1 MLNKLIST
9 NLTLTDANLYGGVS
23 YSRDINPDNDFMY
36 GCIASGSIE
45 FTIDNSDNKAES
57 LINTQFTWQCKMNGD
72 TTYKTMGLFTVANIK
87 KNRNKATLTAYDNVY
102 ALEASA
108 DSWLAS
114 LTFPKTLKELTNSMT
129 VKTSITIRLP
139 EDSFSSFTVNQNF
152 ITNNVSYRQILSFIG
167 QLTNRFF
174 VATTT
179 GAIEGQR
186 YTTSA
191 TVIDN
196 SKYISLTVDENAID
210 PIDRL
215 QIQSTHD
222 DIGYVA
228 GTGTN
233 TYIITEN
240 PLVFSANKATA
251 TTTLATNLLNGLKT
265 ITYTPMK
272 FSTFNDYGV
281 DVGNILTINGKTCY
295 VMKKTVKAS
304 GCEFECVGNK
314 RRETQ
319 KTEQHSAIT
328 ALNNKTN
335 ELVRTVDETKSTI
348 TSIQGSI
355 TNIEDEQGNI
365 TSQMATIT
373 TEQSEIKQTAQGL
386 TSTVS
391 SIQTSLQNLDGEV
404 DTLSSTVSTV
414 QQTADSLTTTVN
426 QQGQTISQVQQT
438 ANGLNSTVTQQGET
452 ISQIRQDLDK
462 IDISGYVTFTDLKTS
477 GSTTINGSNITT
489 GYISANRISG
499 GTIDADT
506 INVNNLNASNLTK
519 GLINANRISDANNY
533 LANLYATNVYTAV
546 NYAQTVQLVNSGSS
560 GLENYGTLLK
570 SNGVYIKNG
579 GSTTLLATWQQ
590 MADGGATTTK
600 TAVFG

>member
-9 NLTLTDANLYGGVS
+9 NLTLTDANLYGGIS
-23 YSRDINPDNDFMY
+23 YNRDINPDNDFMY
-36 GCIASGSIE
+36 GCAASGSIE
-45 FTIDNSDNKAES
+45 FTIDNSDNKAEN
-57 LINTQFTWQCKMNGD
+57 LINTQFTWQCQMNGD

-87 KNRNKATLTAYDNVY
+87 KNKNKATLTAYDNVY

-108 DSWLAS
+108 DLWLAS
-114 LTFPKTLKELTNSMT
+114 LTFPITLKNMVSSMT
-129 VKTSITIRLP
+129 VKTNITIRLP

-152 ITNNVSYRQILSFIG
+152 ITNNVSYRQILGFIG

-174 VATTT
+174 VADAS
-179 GAIEGQR
+179 GAIEGCR
-186 YTTSA
+186 YTANA

-196 SKYISLTVDENAID
+196 SKYISLTMDENPTD

-228 GTGTN
+228 GRGTN

-240 PLVFSANKATA
+240 PLVFSASKATA
-251 TTTLATNLLNGLKT
+251 TTTLATNLLAGLKT

-272 FSTFNDYGV
+272 FNTFNDYGV

-295 VMKKTVKAS
+295 VMKKTIKAS

-348 TSIQGSI
+348 TSVQGSI
-355 TNIEDEQGNI
+355 TKIEDEQGNI

-414 QQTADSLTTTVN
+414 QQTATGLT
-426 QQGQTISQVQQT
+426 
-438 ANGLNSTVTQQGET
+438 STVTQQGET

-462 IDISGYVTFTDLKTS
+462 IDISGYVTFTDLKTG

-506 INVNNLNASNLTK
+506 INVENLNAANLTK
-519 GLINANRISDANNY
+519 GLINANRISNASNY

-546 NYAQTVQLVNSGSS
+546 NYAQTVQLVNSSSS

-590 MADGGATTTK
+590 MADGGTTTTK

>member
-9 NLTLTDANLYGGVS
+9 NLTLTDANLYGGIS
-23 YSRDINPDNDFMY
+23 YNRDINPDNDFMY
-36 GCIASGSIE
+36 GCVASGSIE
-45 FTIDNSDNKAES
+45 FTIDNSDNKAEN
-57 LINTQFTWQCKMNGD
+57 LINKQFTWQCQMNGD
-72 TTYKTMGLFTVANIK
+72 TAYKTMGKFTVANIK
-87 KNRNKATLTAYDNVY
+87 KNKNKATLTAYDNVY
-102 ALEASA
+102 ELEASA
-108 DSWLAS
+108 DLWLAS
-114 LTFPKTLKELTNSMT
+114 LTFPITLKNLVSSMA
-129 VKTSITIRLP
+129 VKTNITIRLP

-174 VATTT
+174 VANAS
-179 GAIEGQR
+179 GDIEGQR
-186 YTTSA
+186 YTANA

-196 SKYISLTVDENAID
+196 SKYISLTMDENPID
-210 PIDRL
+210 PIDRV

-240 PLVFSANKATA
+240 PLVFSAQKENDTA
-251 TTTLATNLLNGLKT
+251 LLTARLLANLKN

-272 FSTFNDYGV
+272 FNTLNDYGI
-281 DVGNILTINGKTCY
+281 DVGDILTINEKTCY

-319 KTEQHSAIT
+319 KTEQNSAIT

-404 DTLSSTVSTV
+404 ETLSSTVSTV
-414 QQTADSLTTTVN
+414 QQTATGLT
-426 QQGQTISQVQQT
+426 
-438 ANGLNSTVTQQGET
+438 STVTQQGET

-462 IDISGYVTFTDLKTS
+462 IDISGYVTFNDLKTS

-506 INVNNLNASNLTK
+506 INVSNLNAANLTK

-533 LANLYATNVYTAV
+533 LTNLYATNIYTAI
-546 NYAQTVQLVNSGSS
+546 NYAQTVQLVSSGGA
-560 GLENYGTLLK
+560 GLENNGTILK
-570 SNGVYIKNG
+570 PNGVYIKKG
-579 GSTTLLATWQQ
+579 GSATLLATWQQ
-590 MADGGATTTK
+590 MADGGTTTTK
-600 TAVFG
+600 TAIFG

>member
-23 YSRDINPDNDFMY
+23 YNRDINPDNDFMY
-36 GCIASGSIE
+36 GCVASGSIE

-114 LTFPKTLKELTNSMT
+114 LMFPKTLKELTNSMT

-179 GAIEGQR
+179 GAIEGRR
-186 YTTSA
+186 YTAST

-196 SKYISLTVDENAID
+196 SKYISLTMDENPID
-210 PIDRL
+210 PIDRI

-222 DIGYVA
+222 DIGYVV

-240 PLVFSANKATA
+240 PLVFSASKATA

-281 DVGNILTINGKTCY
+281 DVGDILTINGKTCY

-404 DTLSSTVSTV
+404 ETLSSTVSTV
-414 QQTADSLTTTVN
+414 QQTATGLT
-426 QQGQTISQVQQT
+426 
-438 ANGLNSTVTQQGET
+438 STVTQQGET
-452 ISQIRQDLDK
+452 ISEIRQDLDK
-462 IDISGYVTFTDLKTS
+462 IDISGYVTFKDLKTS

-570 SNGVYIKNG
+570 SNGVYVKNG
-579 GSTTLLATWQQ
+579 GSVTLLATWQQ
-590 MADGGATTTK
+590 MADGGTTTTK

>member
-9 NLTLTDANLYGGVS
+9 NLTLTDANLYGGIS
-23 YSRDINPDNDFMY
+23 YNRDINPDNDFMY
-36 GCIASGSIE
+36 GCVASGSIE
-45 FTIDNSDNKAES
+45 FTIDNSDNKAEN
-57 LINTQFTWQCKMNGD
+57 LINKQFTWQCQMNGD
-72 TTYKTMGLFTVANIK
+72 TAYKTMGKFTVANIK
-87 KNRNKATLTAYDNVY
+87 KNKNKATLTAYDNVY
-102 ALEASA
+102 ELEASA
-108 DSWLAS
+108 DLWLAS
-114 LTFPKTLKELTNSMT
+114 LTFPITLKNLVSSMA
-129 VKTSITIRLP
+129 VKTNITIRLP

-152 ITNNVSYRQILSFIG
+152 ITNNVSYRQILGFIG

-174 VATTT
+174 VADAS
-179 GAIEGQR
+179 GAIEGRR
-186 YTTSA
+186 YTANA

-196 SKYISLTVDENAID
+196 SKYISLTMDENPID
-210 PIDRL
+210 PIDRV

-222 DIGYVA
+222 DIGYVV

-251 TTTLATNLLNGLKT
+251 TTTLATNLLDGLKN

-272 FSTFNDYGV
+272 FSTFNDFGI
-281 DVGNILTINGKTCY
+281 DVGAILTINGKTCY
-295 VMKKTVKAS
+295 VMKKTIKAS

-391 SIQTSLQNLDGEV
+391 NIQTSLQNLDGEV
-404 DTLSSTVSTV
+404 ETLSSTVSTV
-414 QQTADSLTTTVN
+414 QQTATGLT
-426 QQGQTISQVQQT
+426 
-438 ANGLNSTVTQQGET
+438 STVTQQGET
-452 ISQIRQDLDK
+452 ISEIRQDLDK
-462 IDISGYVTFTDLKTS
+462 IDISGYVTFTNLETS
-477 GSTTINGSNITT
+477 GSTTINGDNITT
-489 GYISANRISG
+489 GSISADRISG
-499 GTIDADT
+499 GTIDANT
-506 INVNNLNASNLTK
+506 INVENLNASNLTK
-519 GLINANRISDANNY
+519 GLINANRISDAGNY
-533 LANLYATNVYTAV
+533 LTNLYATNVYNAI
-546 NYAQTVQLVNSGSS
+546 NYAQNVQLVSS
-560 GLENYGTLLK
+560 GAAGLEKNGTVLRQ
-570 SNGVYIKNG
+570 NGVYEKKNG
-579 GSTTLLATWQQ
+579 SLTLLATWQQ

>member
-9 NLTLTDANLYGGVS
+9 NLTLTDANLYGGIS
-23 YSRDINPDNDFMY
+23 YNRDINPDNDFMY
-36 GCIASGSIE
+36 GCAASGSIE
-45 FTIDNSDNKAES
+45 FTIDNSDNKAEN
-57 LINTQFTWQCKMNGD
+57 LINTQFTWQCQMNGD

-87 KNRNKATLTAYDNVY
+87 KNKNKATLTAYDNVY

-108 DSWLAS
+108 DLWLAS
-114 LTFPKTLKELTNSMT
+114 LTFPITLKNLVSSMA
-129 VKTSITIRLP
+129 VKTNITIRLP

-152 ITNNVSYRQILSFIG
+152 ITNNVSYRQILGFVG

-174 VATTT
+174 IAIST

-186 YTTSA
+186 YATNA

-196 SKYISLTVDENAID
+196 SKYISITMDENPID

-240 PLVFSANKATA
+240 PLVFSASKATA
-251 TTTLATNLLNGLKT
+251 TTTLAINLLAGLKT

-272 FSTFNDYGV
+272 FNTFNDYGV

-295 VMKKTVKAS
+295 VMKKTIKAS

-348 TSIQGSI
+348 TSVQGSI
-355 TNIEDEQGNI
+355 TKIEDEQGNI

-414 QQTADSLTTTVN
+414 QQTATGLT
-426 QQGQTISQVQQT
+426 
-438 ANGLNSTVTQQGET
+438 STVTQQGET

-506 INVNNLNASNLTK
+506 INVEHLNASNLTK
-519 GLINANRISDANNY
+519 GLISANRISDASNY
-533 LANLYATNVYTAV
+533 LANLYATNVYNAV
-546 NYAQTVQLVNSGSS
+546 NYAQTVQLVNSSSS

-590 MADGGATTTK
+590 MADGGTTTTK

>member
-1 MLNKLIST
+1 MLNKLISK
-9 NLTLTDANLYGGVS
+9 NLTLTDANLYGGIS
-23 YSRDINPDNDFMY
+23 YNRDINPDNDFMY
-36 GCIASGSIE
+36 GCVASGSIE
-45 FTIDNSDNKAES
+45 FTIDNSDNKAEN
-57 LINTQFTWQCKMNGD
+57 LINTQFTWQCQMNGD
-72 TTYKTMGLFTVANIK
+72 TTYKTMGLFTVADIK
-87 KNRNKATLTAYDNVY
+87 KNKNKATLTAYDNVY
-102 ALEASA
+102 ALEANA
-108 DSWLAS
+108 DLWLAS
-114 LTFPKTLKELTNSMT
+114 LTFPITLKNLVSSMA
-129 VKTSITIRLP
+129 VKTNITITLP
-139 EDSFSSFTVNQNF
+139 KDSFSSFTVNQNF
-152 ITNNVSYRQILSFIG
+152 ITNNVSYRQILGFIG

-186 YTTSA
+186 YTTNA

-196 SKYISLTVDENAID
+196 SKYISITMDENPID

-240 PLVFSANKATA
+240 PLVFSASKATA
-251 TTTLATNLLNGLKT
+251 TTTLATNLLAGLKT

-272 FSTFNDYGV
+272 FNTFNDYGV

-348 TSIQGSI
+348 TSVQGSI
-355 TNIEDEQGNI
+355 TKIEDEQGNI

-414 QQTADSLTTTVN
+414 QQTATGLT
-426 QQGQTISQVQQT
+426 
-438 ANGLNSTVTQQGET
+438 STVTQQGET

-506 INVNNLNASNLTK
+506 INVDNLNAANLTK

-533 LANLYATNVYTAV
+533 LTNLYATNVYNAV
-546 NYAQTVQLVNSGSS
+546 NYAQTVQLVNSGNA
-560 GLENYGTLLK
+560 GLENYGTVLK

-579 GSTTLLATWQQ
+579 GSVTLLATWQQ
-590 MADGGATTTK
+590 MADGGTTTTK

>member
-1 MLNKLIST
+1 MLNHIYGIGID
-9 NLTLTDANLYGGVS
+9 LTDSDLYGGVK
-23 YSRDINPDNDFMY
+23 YTHDINPENDFMY
-36 GCIASGSIE
+36 GCASSASIE
-45 FTIDNSDNKAES
+45 FTIDNSDNKADEYMNIDFYWS
-57 LINTQFTWQCKMNGD
+57 CQMNGD
-72 TTYKTMGLFTVANIK
+72 TQYFQKGKFRVVDIQ
-87 KNRNKATLTAYDNVY
+87 KNKNKATIIGYDLMY
-102 ALEASA
+102 DLESNA
-108 DSWLAS
+108 DEWIAS
-114 LTFPKTLKELTNSMT
+114 LTYPISLKDMISSMAT
-129 VKTSITIRLP
+129 KVGMTINIPADENKFNLSVK
-139 EDSFSSFTVNQNF
+139 QNF
-152 ITNNVSYRQILSFIG
+152 ITKNVTYRQILGYIG
-167 QLTNRFF
+167 QLTNTFF
-174 VATTT
+174 IHYW
-179 GAIEGQR
+179 GAIEGR
-186 YTTSA
+186 KYTTNS

-196 SKYISLTVDENAID
+196 SKYINITMADYIID
-210 PIDRL
+210 PIDKL
-215 QIQSTHD
+215 QIQSTFD
-222 DIGYVA
+222 DIGYVV
-228 GTGTN
+228 GTGSN

-240 PLVFSANKATA
+240 PLVFSSENDIQVKLIA
-251 TTTLATNLLNGLKT
+251 LYMLDELKT
-265 ITYTPMK
+265 IAYTPMK
-272 FSTFNDYGV
+272 FSTYNDFGIE
-281 DVGNILTINGKTCY
+281 VGDILTINGKTCY
-295 VMKKTVKAS
+295 VMKKTINPS

-319 KTEQHSAIT
+319 KTEQNSAIT

-404 DTLSSTVSTV
+404 ETLSSTVSTV
-414 QQTADSLTTTVN
+414 QQTATGLT
-426 QQGQTISQVQQT
+426 
-438 ANGLNSTVTQQGET
+438 STVTQQGET

-489 GYISANRISG
+489 GYISADRISG

-506 INVNNLNASNLTK
+506 INVSNLNAANLTK

-533 LANLYATNVYTAV
+533 LTNLYATNVYTAI
-546 NYAQTVQLVNSGSS
+546 NYAQTVQLVSSGAA
-560 GLENYGTLLK
+560 GLENNGIVLK
-570 SNGVYIKNG
+570 PNGVYTKQNG
-579 GSTTLLATWQQ
+579 SATLLATWQQ
-590 MADGGATTTK
+590 MADGGTTTTK

>member
-1 MLNKLIST
+1 MRNRLSSGSIVINDSK
-9 NLTLTDANLYGGVS
+9 LYGGVT
-23 YSRDINPDNDFMY
+23 YNIDINPDSDFMY
-36 GCIASGSIE
+36 GCVTCASIE
-45 FTIDNSDNKAES
+45 FTIDNSDGKASE
-57 LINTQFTWQCKMNGD
+57 LVGKTFDWYCQFD
-72 TTYKTMGLFTVANIK
+72 ANSFYIK
-87 KNRNKATLTAYDNVY
+87 KGSFKVADIKKTKNKATITAYDKVY
-102 ALEASA
+102 DLEANA

-114 LTFPKTLKELTNSMT
+114 LTFP
-129 VKTSITIRLP
+129 ITIKDLVSSMATKLNMNILLP
-139 EDSFSSFTVNQNF
+139 EDTFSSFTINQNF
-152 ITNNVSYRQILSFIG
+152 ITNNVSYRQILGYVG
-167 QLTNRFF
+167 QLTNRYFKY
-174 VATTT
+174 
-179 GAIEGQR
+179 GGSGILQGMR
-186 YTTSA
+186 YTEST

-196 SKYISLTVDENAID
+196 SKYISLTMEENAID

-240 PLVFSANKATA
+240 PLVFSASKATA
-251 TTTLATNLLNGLKT
+251 TATLATNLLDGLKT

-272 FSTFNDYGV
+272 FSTFKDYGI
-281 DVGNILTINGKTCY
+281 DVGAILTINGKTCY
-295 VMKKTVKAS
+295 VMKKTIKAS

-404 DTLSSTVSTV
+404 ETLSSTVSTV
-414 QQTADSLTTTVN
+414 QQTATGLT
-426 QQGQTISQVQQT
+426 
-438 ANGLNSTVTQQGET
+438 STVTQQGET

-579 GSTTLLATWQQ
+579 GTTTLLATWQQ
-590 MADGGATTTK
+590 MADGGTTTTK

>member
-9 NLTLTDANLYGGVS
+9 NLTITDANLYGGLS
-23 YSRDINPDNDFMY
+23 YNRDINPDNDFMY
-36 GCIASGSIE
+36 GCAASSSIE

-57 LINTQFTWQCKMNGD
+57 LIDTQFTWQCQMNGD
-72 TTYKTMGLFTVANIK
+72 TAYKTMGKFTVANIK
-87 KNRNKATLTAYDNVY
+87 KNKNKATLTAYDNVY
-102 ALEASA
+102 ELEASA
-108 DSWLAS
+108 DLWLAS
-114 LTFPKTLKELTNSMT
+114 LTFPITLKNMISSMA
-129 VKTSITIRLP
+129 VKTNITIRLP

-174 VATTT
+174 VADAS
-179 GAIEGQR
+179 GAIEGRR
-186 YTTSA
+186 YTA
-191 TVIDN
+191 KQTVIDN
-196 SKYISLTVDENAID
+196 SKYISLTMDENPID
-210 PIDRL
+210 PIDRV

-251 TTTLATNLLNGLKT
+251 TTTLATNLLDGLKN

-272 FSTFNDYGV
+272 FSTYNDFGIE
-281 DVGNILTINGKTCY
+281 VGDILTINGKTCY

-404 DTLSSTVSTV
+404 ETLSSTVSTV
-414 QQTADSLTTTVN
+414 QQTATGLT
-426 QQGQTISQVQQT
+426 
-438 ANGLNSTVTQQGET
+438 STVTQQGET

-462 IDISGYVTFTDLKTS
+462 IDISGYVTFTDLKTG
-477 GSTTINGSNITT
+477 GSSVINGSNITT
-489 GYISANRISG
+489 GYISADRISG

-506 INVNNLNASNLTK
+506 INVSNLNAANLTK

-533 LANLYATNVYTAV
+533 LTNLYATNVYTAI
-546 NYAQTVQLVNSGSS
+546 NYAQTVQLVSSGAS
-560 GLENYGTLLK
+560 GLENNGILLK
-570 SNGVYIKNG
+570 PNGVYIKNG
-579 GSTTLLATWQQ
+579 GSATLLATWQQ
-590 MADGGATTTK
+590 MADGGTTTTK

>member
-1 MLNKLIST
+1 MRNKLIST
-9 NLTLTDANLYGGVS
+9 NLTLTDTNLYGGVS
-23 YSRDINPDNDFMY
+23 YNRDINPDNDFMY
-36 GCIASGSIE
+36 GCVASGSIE
-45 FTIDNSDNKAES
+45 FTIDNSDNKAEN
-57 LINTQFTWQCKMNGD
+57 LINTQFTWQCQMNGD

-87 KNRNKATLTAYDNVY
+87 KNKNKATLTAYDNVY

-108 DSWLAS
+108 DQWLAS
-114 LTFPKTLKELTNSMT
+114 LTFPITLKELTNSMT
-129 VKTSITIRLP
+129 VKTGITIRLP

-152 ITNNVSYRQILSFIG
+152 ITNNVSYRQILGFVG

-174 VATTT
+174 IAIST

-186 YTTSA
+186 YATNA

-196 SKYISLTVDENAID
+196 SKYISITMDENPID

-222 DIGYVA
+222 DIGYIA

-240 PLVFSANKATA
+240 PLVFSASKATA
-251 TTTLATNLLNGLKT
+251 TTTLATNLLNSLRT

-272 FSTFNDYGV
+272 FNTFNDYGV

-355 TNIEDEQGNI
+355 TKIEDEQGNI

-404 DTLSSTVSTV
+404 ETLSSTVSTV
-414 QQTADSLTTTVN
+414 QQTATGLT
-426 QQGQTISQVQQT
+426 
-438 ANGLNSTVTQQGET
+438 STVTQQGET

-590 MADGGATTTK
+590 MADGGTTTTK

>member
-1 MLNKLIST
+1 MRNR
-9 NLTLTDANLYGGVS
+9 LTSGSIVINDSKLYGGVT
-23 YSRDINPDNDFMY
+23 YNIDINPDSDFMY
-36 GCIASGSIE
+36 GCVTCASIE
-45 FTIDNSDNKAES
+45 FTIDNSDGKASE
-57 LINTQFTWQCKMNGD
+57 LVGKTFDWYCQFD
-72 TTYKTMGLFTVANIK
+72 ANSFLIK
-87 KNRNKATLTAYDNVY
+87 KGSFKVAEIKKTKNKATITAYDKVY
-102 ALEASA
+102 DLEANA
-108 DSWLAS
+108 DLWLAS
-114 LTFPKTLKELTNSMT
+114 LTFPMTLKELTDSMAT
-129 VKTSITIRLP
+129 KLNMKILLP
-139 EDSFSSFTVNQNF
+139 EDTFSSFVVNQNF
-152 ITNNVSYRQILSFIG
+152 ITNNVSYRQILSYIG
-167 QLTNRFF
+167 QLTNRYFKW
-174 VATTT
+174 
-179 GAIEGQR
+179 GGSGMLQGMR
-186 YTTSA
+186 YTEST

-196 SKYISLTVDENAID
+196 TKYISLTMEENAID

-240 PLVFSANKATA
+240 PLVFSASKATA
-251 TTTLATNLLNGLKT
+251 TATLATNLLDGLKN

-272 FSTFNDYGV
+272 FSTFKDYGI
-281 DVGNILTINGKTCY
+281 DVGAILTINGKTCY
-295 VMKKTVKAS
+295 VMKKTIKAS

-355 TNIEDEQGNI
+355 TKIEDEQGNI

-414 QQTADSLTTTVN
+414 QQTATGLT
-426 QQGQTISQVQQT
+426 
-438 ANGLNSTVTQQGET
+438 STVTQQGET

-519 GLINANRISDANNY
+519 GLINANRISDASNY

-570 SNGVYIKNG
+570 SNGVYIKSG
-579 GSTTLLATWQQ
+579 GTTTLLATWQQ
-590 MADGGATTTK
+590 MADGGTTTTK

>member
-9 NLTLTDANLYGGVS
+9 NLTLTDANLYGGIS
-23 YSRDINPDNDFMY
+23 YNRDINPDNDFMY
-36 GCIASGSIE
+36 GCVASGSIE
-45 FTIDNSDNKAES
+45 FTIDNSDNKAEN
-57 LINTQFTWQCKMNGD
+57 LINTQFTWQCQMNGD

-87 KNRNKATLTAYDNVY
+87 KNKKKATLTAYDNVY

-108 DSWLAS
+108 DLWLAS
-114 LTFPKTLKELTNSMT
+114 LTFPITLKNLVSSMA
-129 VKTSITIRLP
+129 VKTNITIRLP

-152 ITNNVSYRQILSFIG
+152 ITNNVSYRQILGFIG

-174 VATTT
+174 IATST

-186 YTTSA
+186 YATNA

-196 SKYISLTVDENAID
+196 SKYISITMDENPID

-222 DIGYVA
+222 DIGYVV

-240 PLVFSANKATA
+240 PLVFSASKATA
-251 TTTLATNLLNGLKT
+251 TTTLATNLLAGLKT

-272 FSTFNDYGV
+272 FNTFNDYGV

-295 VMKKTVKAS
+295 VMKKTIKAS

-348 TSIQGSI
+348 TSVQGSI
-355 TNIEDEQGNI
+355 TKIEDEQGNI

-414 QQTADSLTTTVN
+414 QQTATGLT
-426 QQGQTISQVQQT
+426 
-438 ANGLNSTVTQQGET
+438 STVTQQGET

-506 INVNNLNASNLTK
+506 INVENLNASNLTK
-519 GLINANRISDANNY
+519 GLINANRISNASNY

-590 MADGGATTTK
+590 MADGGTTTTK

>member
-186 YTTSA
+186 YTASA

-348 TSIQGSI
+348 TSVQGSI
-355 TNIEDEQGNI
+355 TKIEDEQGNI

-414 QQTADSLTTTVN
+414 QQTATGLT
-426 QQGQTISQVQQT
+426 
-438 ANGLNSTVTQQGET
+438 STVTQQGET

-462 IDISGYVTFTDLKTS
+462 IDISGYVTFTDLKTN
-477 GSTTINGSNITT
+477 GSTVINGSNITT

-506 INVNNLNASNLTK
+506 INVENLNAANLTK
-519 GLINANRISDANNY
+519 GLINANRISDASNY

-590 MADGGATTTK
+590 MADGGTTTTK

>member
-1 MLNKLIST
+1 MR
-9 NLTLTDANLYGGVS
+9 NLLFSDIFTDINFTDANLYGGVK
-23 YSRDINPDNDFMY
+23 YNIDINPDNDFMY
-36 GCIASGSIE
+36 GCVASASIE
-45 FTIDNSDNKAES
+45 FTIDNSNGRASELMGKTFDWYC
-57 LINTQFTWQCKMNGD
+57 QFENNSS
-72 TTYKTMGLFTVANIK
+72 FIK
-87 KNRNKATLTAYDNVY
+87 KGSFKIAEIKKTKNKATITAYDNVY
-102 ALEASA
+102 DLEANA
-108 DSWLAS
+108 DQWLAS
-114 LTFPKTLKELTNSMT
+114 LTFPMTLKELTDSMAT
-129 VKTSITIRLP
+129 KLNMTILLP
-139 EDSFSSFTVNQNF
+139 EDTFSSFVVNQNF
-152 ITNNVSYRQILSFIG
+152 ITNNVSYRQILGFIG

-174 VATTT
+174 IATST
-179 GAIEGQR
+179 GDIEGQR
-186 YTTSA
+186 YTDNT

-196 SKYISLTVDENAID
+196 SKYISLTMDENPID

-222 DIGYVA
+222 DIGYVV

-251 TTTLATNLLNGLKT
+251 TTTLATNLLDGLKN
-265 ITYTPMK
+265 ITYRPMK
-272 FSTFNDYGV
+272 FSTFNDFGIK
-281 DVGNILTINGKTCY
+281 VGAILTVNGKACY

-319 KTEQHSAIT
+319 KTEQNSAIT

-404 DTLSSTVSTV
+404 ETLSSTVSTV
-414 QQTADSLTTTVN
+414 QQTATGLT
-426 QQGQTISQVQQT
+426 
-438 ANGLNSTVTQQGET
+438 STVTQQGET
-452 ISQIRQDLDK
+452 ISQI
-462 IDISGYVTFTDLKTS
+462 
-477 GSTTINGSNITT
+477 
-489 GYISANRISG
+489 
-499 GTIDADT
+499 
-506 INVNNLNASNLTK
+506 
-519 GLINANRISDANNY
+519 
-533 LANLYATNVYTAV
+533 
-546 NYAQTVQLVNSGSS
+546 
-560 GLENYGTLLK
+560 
-570 SNGVYIKNG
+570 
-579 GSTTLLATWQQ
+579 
-590 MADGGATTTK
+590 
-600 TAVFG
+600 

>member
-1 MLNKLIST
+1 MLNKLISK
-9 NLTLTDANLYGGVS
+9 NLTLTDANLYGGIS
-23 YSRDINPDNDFMY
+23 YNRDINPDNDFMY
-36 GCIASGSIE
+36 GCVASGSIE
-45 FTIDNSDNKAES
+45 FTIDNSDNKAEN
-57 LINTQFTWQCKMNGD
+57 LINKQFTWQCQMNGD

-87 KNRNKATLTAYDNVY
+87 KNKNKATLTAYDNVY

-108 DSWLAS
+108 DLWLAS
-114 LTFPKTLKELTNSMT
+114 LTFPITLKNLVSSMA
-129 VKTSITIRLP
+129 VKTNITIRLP

-152 ITNNVSYRQILSFIG
+152 ITNNVSYRQILGFIG

-174 VATTT
+174 IATST
-179 GAIEGQR
+179 GAIEGRR
-186 YTTSA
+186 YTANA

-196 SKYISLTVDENAID
+196 SKYITLSMDENPID

-240 PLVFSANKATA
+240 PLVFSASKATA

-272 FSTFNDYGV
+272 FNTFNDYGV

-295 VMKKTVKAS
+295 VMKKTIKAS

-348 TSIQGSI
+348 TSINGSI
-355 TNIEDEQGNI
+355 TKIEDEQGNI

-391 SIQTSLQNLDGEV
+391 SIQTSLENLDGEV

-414 QQTADSLTTTVN
+414 QQTATGLT
-426 QQGQTISQVQQT
+426 
-438 ANGLNSTVTQQGET
+438 STVTQQGET
-452 ISQIRQDLDK
+452 ISQIRQELDK

-477 GSTTINGSNITT
+477 GSTVINGSNITT

-519 GLINANRISDANNY
+519 GLINANRISDASNY
-533 LANLYATNVYTAV
+533 LANLYATNVYNAV
-546 NYAQTVQLVNSGSS
+546 NYAQTVQLVNSSSS

-590 MADGGATTTK
+590 MADGGTTTTK

>member
-9 NLTLTDANLYGGVS
+9 DLTLTDANLYGGIS
-23 YSRDINPDNDFMY
+23 YNRDINPDNDFMY
-36 GCIASGSIE
+36 GCVASGSIE
-45 FTIDNSDNKAES
+45 FTIDNSDNKAEN
-57 LINTQFTWQCKMNGD
+57 LINKQFTWQCQMNGD
-72 TTYKTMGLFTVANIK
+72 IAYKTMGLFTVADIK
-87 KNRNKATLTAYDNVY
+87 KNKNKATLTAYDNVY

-108 DSWLAS
+108 DQWLAS
-114 LTFPKTLKELTNSMT
+114 LTFPMSLLDMVGSMAEKINNGIGMSNSAP
-129 VKTSITIRLP
+129 SNFI
-139 EDSFSSFTVNQNF
+139 VNQNF
-152 ITNNVSYRQILSFIG
+152 ITSNVSYRQILGFIG
-167 QLTNRFF
+167 QLTNQFF

-179 GAIEGQR
+179 GAIRGR
-186 YTTSA
+186 KYTA
-191 TVIDN
+191 KQTVIDN
-196 SKYISLTVDENAID
+196 SKYISLTMDENPID
-210 PIDRL
+210 PIDRI

-240 PLVFSANKATA
+240 PLVFSAQKENDTA
-251 TTTLATNLLNGLKT
+251 LLTARLLAELDN

-272 FSTFNDYGV
+272 FNTLNDYGV
-281 DVGNILTINGKTCY
+281 DVGDILTINGKTCY

-319 KTEQHSAIT
+319 KTEQNSAIT

-355 TNIEDEQGNI
+355 TNIQDEQGNI

-404 DTLSSTVSTV
+404 ETLSSTVSTV
-414 QQTADSLTTTVN
+414 QQTATGLT
-426 QQGQTISQVQQT
+426 
-438 ANGLNSTVTQQGET
+438 STVTQQGET
-452 ISQIRQDLDK
+452 ISEIRQDLDK

-489 GYISANRISG
+489 GYISADRISG

-506 INVNNLNASNLTK
+506 INVSNLNASNLTK

-546 NYAQTVQLVNSGSS
+546 NYAQTVQLVSSGGA
-560 GLENYGTLLK
+560 GLENYGTILK
-570 SNGVYIKNG
+570 PNGVYVKNG

-590 MADGGATTTK
+590 MADGGTTTTK

>member
-9 NLTLTDANLYGGVS
+9 NLTLTDANLYGGIS
-23 YSRDINPDNDFMY
+23 YNRDINPDNDFMY
-36 GCIASGSIE
+36 GCVASGSIE
-45 FTIDNSDNKAES
+45 FTIDNSDNKAEN
-57 LINTQFTWQCKMNGD
+57 LINKQFTWQCQMNGD
-72 TTYKTMGLFTVANIK
+72 TAYKTMGKFTVANIK
-87 KNRNKATLTAYDNVY
+87 KNKNKATLTAYDNVY

-108 DSWLAS
+108 DLWLAS
-114 LTFPKTLKELTNSMT
+114 LTFPITLKNLVSSMA
-129 VKTSITIRLP
+129 VKTNITIRLP

-174 VATTT
+174 VADAS
-179 GAIEGQR
+179 GAIEGRR
-186 YTTSA
+186 YTANA

-196 SKYISLTVDENAID
+196 SKYISITMDENPID
-210 PIDRL
+210 PIDRV

-240 PLVFSANKATA
+240 PLVFSASKATA
-251 TTTLATNLLNGLKT
+251 TTTLATNLLDGLKN

-272 FSTFNDYGV
+272 FSTLNDYGIE
-281 DVGNILTINGKTCY
+281 VGDILTINGKTCY

-404 DTLSSTVSTV
+404 ETLSSTVSTV
-414 QQTADSLTTTVN
+414 QQTATGLT
-426 QQGQTISQVQQT
+426 
-438 ANGLNSTVTQQGET
+438 STVTQQGET

-462 IDISGYVTFTDLKTS
+462 IDISGYVTFTDLKTG
-477 GSTTINGSNITT
+477 GSSVINGSNITT
-489 GYISANRISG
+489 GYISADRISG

-506 INVNNLNASNLTK
+506 INVSNLNAANLTK
-519 GLINANRISDANNY
+519 GLISANRISDASNY
-533 LANLYATNVYTAV
+533 LTNLYATNVYNAI
-546 NYAQTVQLVNSGSS
+546 NYANTVQLVSS
-560 GLENYGTLLK
+560 TAAGLENNGTVLK
-570 SNGVYIKNG
+570 TNGVYIKKG
-579 GSTTLLATWQQ
+579 GSATLLATWQQ
-590 MADGGATTTK
+590 MADGGTTTTK

>member
-9 NLTLTDANLYGGVS
+9 NLTLTDANLYGGIS
-23 YSRDINPDNDFMY
+23 YNRDINPDNDFMY
-36 GCIASGSIE
+36 GCVASGSIE

-57 LINTQFTWQCKMNGD
+57 LINTQFTWQCQMNGD
-72 TTYKTMGLFTVANIK
+72 TTYKTMGKFTVADIK
-87 KNRNKATLTAYDNVY
+87 KNKNKATLTAYDNVY
-102 ALEASA
+102 ELEASA
-108 DSWLAS
+108 DQWLAS
-114 LTFPKTLKELTNSMT
+114 LTFPKTLRELTDSMA
-129 VKTSITIRLP
+129 VKTNISIRLP
-139 EDSFSSFTVNQNF
+139 VDSFSSFVVNQNF
-152 ITNNVSYRQILSFIG
+152 ITNNVSYRQILGFIG

-174 VATTT
+174 IATST
-179 GAIEGQR
+179 GGIEGQM
-186 YTTSA
+186 YTTNA

-196 SKYISLTVDENAID
+196 SKYISLTMDENPID
-210 PIDRL
+210 PIDRI

-233 TYIITEN
+233 IYIITGN
-240 PLVFSANKATA
+240 PLVFSAQKENDTA
-251 TTTLATNLLNGLKT
+251 LLTARLLADLDN

-272 FSTFNDYGV
+272 FNTFNDYGV
-281 DVGNILTINGKTCY
+281 DVGDILTINGKTCY
-295 VMKKTVKAS
+295 VMKKTIKAS

-404 DTLSSTVSTV
+404 ETLSSTVSTV
-414 QQTADSLTTTVN
+414 QQTATGLT
-426 QQGQTISQVQQT
+426 
-438 ANGLNSTVTQQGET
+438 STVTKQGET

-462 IDISGYVTFTDLKTS
+462 IDIIGYVTFTDLETG
-477 GSTTINGSNITT
+477 GSSVINGSNITT
-489 GYISANRISG
+489 GYISADRISG

-533 LANLYATNVYTAV
+533 LTNLYATNVYNAV
-546 NYAQTVQLVNSGSS
+546 NYAQTVQLVASGGA
-560 GLENYGTLLK
+560 GLENNGTILK
-570 SNGVYIKNG
+570 PNGVYIKNG
-579 GSTTLLATWQQ
+579 GSATLLATWQQ
-590 MADGGATTTK
+590 MAEGGTTTTK

>member
-1 MLNKLIST
+1 MRNILFSDIST
-9 NLTLTDANLYGGVS
+9 DINFTDSDLYGGVK
-23 YSRDINPDNDFMY
+23 YNIDINPDNDFMY
-36 GCIASGSIE
+36 GCVASGSIE
-45 FTIDNSDNKAES
+45 FTIDNSNGRASELMGKTFDWYC
-57 LINTQFTWQCKMNGD
+57 QFENNSS
-72 TTYKTMGLFTVANIK
+72 FIK
-87 KNRNKATLTAYDNVY
+87 KGSFKIAEIKKTKNKATITAYDKVY
-102 ALEASA
+102 DLEANA
-108 DSWLAS
+108 DQWLAS
-114 LTFPKTLKELTNSMT
+114 LTFPMTLKELTDSMAT
-129 VKTSITIRLP
+129 KLNMTILLP
-139 EDSFSSFTVNQNF
+139 EDTFSSFVVNQNF
-152 ITNNVSYRQILSFIG
+152 ITNNVSYRQILGFIG

-174 VATTT
+174 IATST
-179 GAIEGQR
+179 GDIEGQR
-186 YTTSA
+186 YTTNA
-191 TVIDN
+191 TIIDN
-196 SKYISLTVDENAID
+196 SKYISLTMDENPID

-222 DIGYVA
+222 DIGYVV

-251 TTTLATNLLNGLKT
+251 TTTLATNLLDGLKN
-265 ITYTPMK
+265 ITYRPMK
-272 FSTFNDYGV
+272 FSTFNDFGIK
-281 DVGNILTINGKTCY
+281 VGAILIVNGKACY
-295 VMKKTVKAS
+295 VMKKTIKAS

-355 TNIEDEQGNI
+355 TNIQDEQGNI

-404 DTLSSTVSTV
+404 ETLSSTVSTV
-414 QQTADSLTTTVN
+414 QQTATGLT
-426 QQGQTISQVQQT
+426 
-438 ANGLNSTVTQQGET
+438 STVTQQGET
-452 ISQIRQDLDK
+452 ISEIRQDLDK
-462 IDISGYVTFTDLKTS
+462 IDISGYVTFNDLKTS

-506 INVNNLNASNLTK
+506 INVSNLNASNLTK

-546 NYAQTVQLVNSGSS
+546 NYAQTVQLVTSGGA
-560 GLENYGTLLK
+560 GLENYGTILK
-570 SNGVYIKNG
+570 PNGVYIKNG

-590 MADGGATTTK
+590 MAEGGTTTTK

>member
-1 MLNKLIST
+1 MLNKLISK
-9 NLTLTDANLYGGVS
+9 NLTLTDANLYGGIS
-23 YSRDINPDNDFMY
+23 YNRDINPDNDFMY
-36 GCIASGSIE
+36 GCAASGSIE
-45 FTIDNSDNKAES
+45 FTIDNSDNKAEN
-57 LINTQFTWQCKMNGD
+57 LINTQFTWQCQMNGD

-87 KNRNKATLTAYDNVY
+87 KNKNKATLTAYDNVY
-102 ALEASA
+102 ALEANA
-108 DSWLAS
+108 DLWLAS
-114 LTFPKTLKELTNSMT
+114 LTFPITLKNLVSSMA
-129 VKTSITIRLP
+129 VKTNITIRLP

-152 ITNNVSYRQILSFIG
+152 ITNNVSYRQILGFIG

-174 VATTT
+174 IATST

-186 YTTSA
+186 YATNA

-196 SKYISLTVDENAID
+196 SKYISITMDENPID

-222 DIGYVA
+222 DIGYVV

-240 PLVFSANKATA
+240 PLVFSASKATA
-251 TTTLATNLLNGLKT
+251 TTTLATNLLAGLKT

-272 FSTFNDYGV
+272 FNTFNDYGV
-281 DVGNILTINGKTCY
+281 DVGAILTVNGKTCY
-295 VMKKTVKAS
+295 VMKKTIKAS

-348 TSIQGSI
+348 TSVQGSI
-355 TNIEDEQGNI
+355 TKIEDEQGNI

-414 QQTADSLTTTVN
+414 QQTATGLT
-426 QQGQTISQVQQT
+426 
-438 ANGLNSTVTQQGET
+438 STVTQQGET

-477 GSTTINGSNITT
+477 GSTVINGSNITT

-506 INVNNLNASNLTK
+506 INVENLNAANLTK
-519 GLINANRISDANNY
+519 GLINANRISNASNY

-560 GLENYGTLLK
+560 GLESYGTLLK

-590 MADGGATTTK
+590 MADGGTTTTK

>member
-1 MLNKLIST
+1 MRNR
-9 NLTLTDANLYGGVS
+9 LTSGSIVINDSKLYGGVT
-23 YSRDINPDNDFMY
+23 YNIDINPDSDFMY
-36 GCIASGSIE
+36 GCVTCASIE
-45 FTIDNSDNKAES
+45 FTIDNSDGKASE
-57 LINTQFTWQCKMNGD
+57 LVGKTFDWYCQFD
-72 TTYKTMGLFTVANIK
+72 ANSFLIK
-87 KNRNKATLTAYDNVY
+87 KGSFKVAEIKKTKDKATITAYDKVY
-102 ALEASA
+102 DLEANA

-114 LTFPKTLKELTNSMT
+114 LTFPMTLKELTDSMAT
-129 VKTSITIRLP
+129 KLNMKILLP
-139 EDSFSSFTVNQNF
+139 EDTFSSFVVNQNF
-152 ITNNVSYRQILSFIG
+152 ITNNVSYRQILSYIG
-167 QLTNRFF
+167 QLTNRYFKW
-174 VATTT
+174 
-179 GAIEGQR
+179 GGSGILEGMR
-186 YTTSA
+186 YTEST

-196 SKYISLTVDENAID
+196 TKYISLTIDENPID

-222 DIGYVA
+222 DIGYVV

-240 PLVFSANKATA
+240 PLVFSASKATA
-251 TTTLATNLLNGLKT
+251 TATLATNLLDGLKN

-272 FSTFNDYGV
+272 FSTFKDYGI
-281 DVGNILTINGKTCY
+281 DVGAILTINGKTCY
-295 VMKKTVKAS
+295 VMKKTIKAS

-319 KTEQHSAIT
+319 KAEQHSAIT

-348 TSIQGSI
+348 TSVQGSI
-355 TNIEDEQGNI
+355 TKIEDEQGNI

-414 QQTADSLTTTVN
+414 QQTATGLT
-426 QQGQTISQVQQT
+426 
-438 ANGLNSTVTQQGET
+438 STVTQQGET

-462 IDISGYVTFTDLKTS
+462 IDISGYVTFTDLKTN

-519 GLINANRISDANNY
+519 GLINANRISDASNY

-590 MADGGATTTK
+590 MADGGTTTTK

>member
-9 NLTLTDANLYGGVS
+9 NLTLTDTNLYGGVS
-23 YSRDINPDNDFMY
+23 YNRDINPDNDFMY
-36 GCIASGSIE
+36 GCVASGSIE
-45 FTIDNSDNKAES
+45 FTIDNSDNKAEN
-57 LINTQFTWQCKMNGD
+57 LINKQFTWQCQMNGD
-72 TTYKTMGLFTVANIK
+72 TAYKTMGKFTVANIK
-87 KNRNKATLTAYDNVY
+87 KNKNKATLTAYDNVY

-108 DSWLAS
+108 DLWLAS

-129 VKTSITIRLP
+129 VKTGITIRLP

-186 YTTSA
+186 YTANA

-210 PIDRL
+210 PIDKL

-222 DIGYVA
+222 DIGYVV

-251 TTTLATNLLNGLKT
+251 TTTLATILLDGLKT

-272 FSTFNDYGV
+272 FSTFNDCGV
-281 DVGNILTINGKTCY
+281 DVGDILTINGKTCY

-404 DTLSSTVSTV
+404 ETLSSTVSTV
-414 QQTADSLTTTVN
+414 QQTATGLT
-426 QQGQTISQVQQT
+426 
-438 ANGLNSTVTQQGET
+438 STVTQQGET
-452 ISQIRQDLDK
+452 ISEIRQDLDK

-579 GSTTLLATWQQ
+579 GSVTLLATWQQ
-590 MADGGATTTK
+590 MADGGTTTTK

>member
-1 MLNKLIST
+1 MRNR
-9 NLTLTDANLYGGVS
+9 LTSGSIVINDSKLYGGVT
-23 YSRDINPDNDFMY
+23 YNIDINPDSDFMY
-36 GCIASGSIE
+36 GCVTCASIE
-45 FTIDNSDNKAES
+45 FTIDNSDGKASE
-57 LINTQFTWQCKMNGD
+57 LVGKTFDWYCQFD
-72 TTYKTMGLFTVANIK
+72 ANSFLIK
-87 KNRNKATLTAYDNVY
+87 KGSFKVAEIKKTKNKATITAYDKVY
-102 ALEASA
+102 DLEANA
-108 DSWLAS
+108 DLWLAS
-114 LTFPKTLKELTNSMT
+114 LTFPMTLKELTDSMAT
-129 VKTSITIRLP
+129 KLNMKILLP
-139 EDSFSSFTVNQNF
+139 EDTFSSFVVNQNF
-152 ITNNVSYRQILSFIG
+152 ITNNVSYRQILSYIG
-167 QLTNRFF
+167 QLTNRYFKW
-174 VATTT
+174 
-179 GAIEGQR
+179 GGSGMLQGMR
-186 YTTSA
+186 YTEST

-196 SKYISLTVDENAID
+196 TKYISLTMEENAID

-240 PLVFSANKATA
+240 PLVFSASKATA
-251 TTTLATNLLNGLKT
+251 TATLATNLLDGLKN

-272 FSTFNDYGV
+272 FSTFKDYGI
-281 DVGNILTINGKTCY
+281 DVGAILTINGKTCY
-295 VMKKTVKAS
+295 VMKKTIKAS

-319 KTEQHSAIT
+319 KAEQHSAIT

-348 TSIQGSI
+348 TSINGSI
-355 TNIEDEQGNI
+355 TKIEDEQGNI

-414 QQTADSLTTTVN
+414 QQTATGLT
-426 QQGQTISQVQQT
+426 
-438 ANGLNSTVTQQGET
+438 STVTQQGET

-477 GSTTINGSNITT
+477 GSTVINGSNITT

-506 INVNNLNASNLTK
+506 INVENLNAANLTK
-519 GLINANRISDANNY
+519 GLINANRISDASNY

-590 MADGGATTTK
+590 MADGGTTTTK

>member
-1 MLNKLIST
+1 MLNKLISK
-9 NLTLTDANLYGGVS
+9 NLTLTDANLYGGIS
-23 YSRDINPDNDFMY
+23 YNRDINPDNDFMY
-36 GCIASGSIE
+36 GCVASGSIE
-45 FTIDNSDNKAES
+45 FTIDNSDNKAKN
-57 LINTQFTWQCKMNGD
+57 LINKQFTWQCQMNGD

-87 KNRNKATLTAYDNVY
+87 KNKNKATLTAYDNVY
-102 ALEASA
+102 KLEASA
-108 DSWLAS
+108 DLWLAS
-114 LTFPKTLKELTNSMT
+114 LTFPITLKNLVSSMA
-129 VKTSITIRLP
+129 VKTNITIRLP

-152 ITNNVSYRQILSFIG
+152 ITNNVSYRQILGFIG

-174 VATTT
+174 IATST
-179 GAIEGQR
+179 GAIEGRR
-186 YTTSA
+186 YTANA

-196 SKYISLTVDENAID
+196 SKYITLSMDENPID

-240 PLVFSANKATA
+240 PLVFSASKATA

-272 FSTFNDYGV
+272 FNTFNDYGV

-295 VMKKTVKAS
+295 VMKKTIKAS

-348 TSIQGSI
+348 TSINGSI
-355 TNIEDEQGNI
+355 TKIEDEQGNI

-414 QQTADSLTTTVN
+414 QQTATGLT
-426 QQGQTISQVQQT
+426 
-438 ANGLNSTVTQQGET
+438 STVTQQGKT
-452 ISQIRQDLDK
+452 ISQIRQELDK

-477 GSTTINGSNITT
+477 GSTVINGSNITT

-519 GLINANRISDANNY
+519 GLINANRISDASNY
-533 LANLYATNVYTAV
+533 LANLYATNVYNAV
-546 NYAQTVQLVNSGSS
+546 NYAQTVQLVNSSSS

-590 MADGGATTTK
+590 MANGGSSTK